1 MANYLSVFINLSDAC
16 DGFLNHVWR
25 HNPTTKLIF
34 MLIEL
39 VALLHYF
46 VHVYF
51 ILWGDDRLAAN
62 RTSVVVICPAQQT
75 LNMKDMVDIALEG
88 HYRIAI
94 LEIHQADW
102 AFLWGSAAGLMTVS
116 SCHALLV
123 LADPA
128 VVSFQF
134 EKDSSHSHWVDA

>member
-46 VHVYF
+46 VHVD
-51 ILWGDDRLAAN
+51 LVLRCDDRLSADWA
-62 RTSVVVICPAQQT
+62 SVIVIRPAQQT
-75 LNMKDMVDIALEG
+75 LNMINMVDVARER
-88 HYRIAI
+88 HYRVSIF
-94 LEIHQADW
+94 EINQANW
-102 AFLWGSAAGLMTVS
+102 TF
-116 SCHALLV
+116 
-123 LADPA
+123 
-128 VVSFQF
+128 
-134 EKDSSHSHWVDA
+134 